1 MFSAIPRFSPSPLL
15 ALLGTQAS
23 INNVLRVRV
32 KGRFSVIVTEL
43 WDTTTRL
50 SSSGLLLADRKQVN
64 VTDSGSVDA
73 VEREDTTLLW
83 YAKQQLVH
91 ILLEL

>member
-1 MFSAIPRFSPSPLL
+1 VFSAIPRFSPSPLL
-15 ALLGTQAS
+15 ALSGTQAS

-50 SSSGLLLADRKQVN
+50 SSSGLLLADRIQLN

-73 VEREDTTLLW
+73 VERDTKLLW

>member
-1 MFSAIPRFSPSPLL
+1 MFCACESKVGSQLL
-15 ALLGTQAS
+15 SRNCGILR
-23 INNVLRVRV
+23 NVL
-32 KGRFSVIVTEL
+32 SL
-43 WDTTTRL
+43 
-50 SSSGLLLADRKQVN
+50 SGLLLADRKQLN

-73 VEREDTTLLW
+73 VERDTKLLW

>member
-1 MFSAIPRFSPSPLL
+1 VFSAIPRFSPSPLL
-15 ALLGTQAS
+15 ALSGTQAS

-50 SSSGLLLADRKQVN
+50 SSSGLLLADRKQLN

-73 VEREDTTLLW
+73 VERDTKLLW
-83 YAKQQLVH
+83 HAKQQLVH